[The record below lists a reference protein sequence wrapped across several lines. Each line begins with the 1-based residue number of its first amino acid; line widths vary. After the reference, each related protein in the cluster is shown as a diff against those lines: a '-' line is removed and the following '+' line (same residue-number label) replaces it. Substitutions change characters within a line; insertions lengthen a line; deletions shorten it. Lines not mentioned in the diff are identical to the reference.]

1 MVFLYIED
9 IYNEQA
15 EKWANILTSVLG
27 KTFRKEDADNLA
39 ELSDP
44 DGFSQYLQEQDVDL
58 LFISV
63 ENNRRHIQGY
73 LNACRSLRIPYIFL
87 TDTMRKLPVL
97 AHYENPLHEVLA
109 PVTMFEE
116 EVHKAELLKHFM
128 RYTHCNVTLLQ
139 ANDYGHKAETNVNK
153 IRSFILSNLSNSSN
167 SSNSSNLS
175 NLPNSSNSSNSS
187 NGASEP
193 LEPSNSSSL
202 KLLKAQKDSL
212 SIHKE
217 LPSRLRDLV
226 PDLMVVTASR
236 DYGLD
241 DLIFGPAE
249 RYILLHSQVPV
260 ALLNPRGDLFSLC
273 D

>member
-1 MVFLYIED
+1 MIFLYIED
-9 IYNEQA
+9 IYNEHA
-15 EKWANILTSVLG
+15 EKWANRLADSLG
-27 KTFRKEDADNLA
+27 RMFRKVDADQLT

-63 ENNRRHIQGY
+63 KNDRRHVQGY
-73 LNACRSLRIPYIFL
+73 LNATRSLRIPYVFL

-97 AHYENPLHEVLA
+97 AHYDNPLHEVLA

-116 EVHKAELLKHFM
+116 EVHKAEILKHFM
-128 RYTHCNVTLLQ
+128 RYTNCNVTLLQ

-153 IRSFILSNLSNSSN
+153 IRSFILSQLSAPDNPSNSTSASNSSSPSNSSN
-167 SSNSSNLS
+167 SSN
-175 NLPNSSNSSNSS
+175 P
-187 NGASEP
+187 
-193 LEPSNSSSL
+193 SSL
-202 KLLKAQKDSL
+202 KVLKAQKDSL

-226 PDLMVVTASR
+226 PDLMVITASR

>member
-1 MVFLYIED
+1 MIFLYIED
-9 IYNEQA
+9 IYNDSA
-15 EKWANILTSVLG
+15 EKWANGLADSLG
-27 KTFRKEDADNLA
+27 RTFRKVDADQLT

-63 ENNRRHIQGY
+63 KNDRRHVQGY
-73 LNACRSLRIPYIFL
+73 LNATRSLRIPYVFL
-87 TDTMRKLPVL
+87 TDTMRKLSVM
-97 AHYENPLHEVLA
+97 ARYDNPLHEVLA

-116 EVHKAELLKHFM
+116 EVHKAEILKHFM
-128 RYTHCNVTLLQ
+128 RYTNCNVTLLQ

-153 IRSFILSNLSNSSN
+153 IRSFIQSQLFDSTSPNSISNSSN
-167 SSNSSNLS
+167 
-175 NLPNSSNSSNSS
+175 P
-187 NGASEP
+187 
-193 LEPSNSSSL
+193 SSL
-202 KLLKAQKDSL
+202 KVLKAQKDSL

-241 DLIFGPAE
+241 DLIFGPSE

>member
-1 MVFLYIED
+1 MIFLYIED
-9 IYNEQA
+9 IYNDSA
-15 EKWANILTSVLG
+15 EKWANRLADTLG
-27 KTFRKEDADNLA
+27 RTFRKVDADQLT
-39 ELSDP
+39 ELSNP

-63 ENNRRHIQGY
+63 KNDRRHVQGY
-73 LNACRSLRIPYIFL
+73 LNATRSLRIPYVFL
-87 TDTMRKLPVL
+87 TDTMRKLSVL
-97 AHYENPLHEVLA
+97 ARYDNPLHEVLA

-116 EVHKAELLKHFM
+116 EVHKAEILKHFM
-128 RYTHCNVTLLQ
+128 RYTNCNVTLLQ

-153 IRSFILSNLSNSSN
+153 IRSFIQSQLFDSTSPNSISNSSTPSNSSN
-167 SSNSSNLS
+167 SSN
-175 NLPNSSNSSNSS
+175 P
-187 NGASEP
+187 
-193 LEPSNSSSL
+193 SSL
-202 KLLKAQKDSL
+202 KVLKAQKDSL